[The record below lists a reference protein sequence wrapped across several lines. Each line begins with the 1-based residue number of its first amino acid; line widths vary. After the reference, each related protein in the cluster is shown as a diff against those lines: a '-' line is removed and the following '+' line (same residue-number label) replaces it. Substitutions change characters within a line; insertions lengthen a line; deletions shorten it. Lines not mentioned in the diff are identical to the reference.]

1 VANGAD
7 TDPHPLPLWL
17 RRLDLVRKEYR
28 PHPPLSASER
38 SRQIFELMSLG
49 ITMVE
54 AQRRATGED
63 LSTWMRRQDQ
73 LDQMWETAW
82 KKWREAKKRRPS

>member
-1 VANGAD
+1 MPNRTDAD
-7 TDPHPLPLWL
+7 LLPLPLWL

-28 PHPPLSASER
+28 ALPPLSASER
-38 SRQIFELMSLG
+38 SRQIFELMTLG
-49 ITMVE
+49 ITMAS

-63 LSTWMRRQDQ
+63 LSTWMRRQDR
-73 LDQMWETAW
+73 LDQMWKTAW